1 MQGVEIVPV
10 QDKQSWRQF
19 VDLPYRLY
27 REHPYWVPPL
37 RMAQKELLN
46 TSKHPFY
53 AHAEMQCFLARRDGQ
68 VSGRVAAI
76 VDRNFNAFQEE
87 EAGFFGFFESVDD
100 VEVTGALLQAA
111 RKWLLERGAKVI
123 RGPVN
128 PSMNYE
134 CGLLVEGFDSSPNVT
149 MPYNPPSYGKM
160 LETVGLRK
168 SKDLLAYWSTPSK
181 VNDAKV
187 ERVAERAAASQGV
200 VIRSLRMQNFAE
212 EVETIWKLYNSA
224 WTRNWGFVPMTRE
237 EFLHEAAEMKQ
248 ILKPELV
255 LVGEVQGRPV
265 GFALA
270 LPNINLA
277 LKHAGGRLFPFGLFK
292 ILYHQRLIKELRVL
306 ALGVVEEYRTVGVAA
321 GFYAALIRNARRLG
335 FGHSEM
341 SWILEDNVLMNRSLE
356 ALGCRKYKTYR
367 IYEWN

>member
-1 MQGVEIVPV
+1 LEGVEIVPV
-10 QDKQSWRQF
+10 QDKQSWKQF
-19 VDLPYRLY
+19 VELPYRLY
-27 REHPYWVPPL
+27 RNHPYWVPPL

-87 EAGFFGFFESVDD
+87 EAGFFGFYEAVDD
-100 VEVTGALLQAA
+100 VEVTRALMEAA
-111 RKWLLERGAKVI
+111 RKWLLERGTTVI

-128 PSMNYE
+128 PSTNYE

-149 MPYNPPSYGKM
+149 MPYNPPSYGRM

-168 SKDLLAYWSTPSK
+168 AKDLLAYWSTPSK

-200 VIRSLRMQNFAE
+200 VIRSLCMPKFAE
-212 EVETIWKLYNSA
+212 EVETIWTLYNSA

-255 LVGEVQGRPV
+255 LVGEVEGRPV

-277 LKHAGGRLFPFGLFK
+277 LKHAGGRLFPFGLLK